1 MNDSPSVADI
11 EKELGNKD
19 KYIKMMEKKLQA
31 YDKLVAEL
39 KDNQQKL
46 PPELNM
52 TIDNLAEIQH
62 DEQDDMLDFED

>member
-39 KDNQQKL
+39 KDNQQNL